1 MIWEDF
7 FPQGTAVMALPNW
20 DRPKLYLPSQSLY
33 QRWKGSSLCP
43 NPQANKDAFLH
54 LPSPLGRYLSR
65 AKAAAGL
72 LPLQK
77 ASTSDVLPIQ
87 EFVGDALPQFSWMVM
102 LLGAPGPAQ
111 KITFQLWDAQ
121 SNIVGYLKYSDIP
134 LACQRIEQEYQVL
147 SNITQGPTPLKYG
160 SLGTGKALLT
170 SPISGKYIAAKLPPD
185 NRLLQFLQGL
195 IVSDPVPLSDH
206 PWFHRV
212 KDRAEKILLR
222 SLEALKNRDW
232 PIALQHGDLLP
243 SNLLLTPGGNIC
255 AIDWEYGYLKGF
267 PYMDL
272 TCYILEVSAFYYH
285 WSPLQAMQYIVEFLC
300 RPGWPNL
307 TSPEAEAIVR
317 LTAWQSYQQFLK
329 DGHSSAGP
337 FQPWLKS
344 VWQCELS

>member
-1 MIWEDF
+1 MMWEKF
-7 FPQGTAVMALPNW
+7 FPQGTTVMALPDW
-20 DRPKLYLPSQSLY
+20 DKPKLYLPSKSLY

-43 NPQANKDAFLH
+43 TPQHPKTSFLP
-54 LPSPLGRYLSR
+54 LPSSLCRYLWR
-65 AKAAAGL
+65 AKAAIGL

-77 ASTSDVLPIQ
+77 ASLSEVLPIK
-87 EFVGDALPQFSWMVM
+87 EFVGDTIPQFHWMVM

-111 KITFQLWDAQ
+111 KITCQLWDAQ

-134 LACQRIEQEYQVL
+134 LACQRIEQEYSVL
-147 SNITQGPTPLKYG
+147 SKITQGPKPLKYG

-185 NRLLQFLQGL
+185 NRLVQFLQSL
-195 IVSDPVPLSDH
+195 ILSEPVPLKDH
-206 PWFHRV
+206 PWFHNV
-212 KDRAEKILLR
+212 KDRLEKNLAR

-232 PIALQHGDLLP
+232 PITLQHGDLLP
-243 SNLLLTPGGNIC
+243 SNLLLTPEGKIC

-285 WSPLQAMQYIVEFLC
+285 WSPSQAMQYVVEFLC
-300 RPGWPNL
+300 QPVWPNL
-307 TSPEAEAIVR
+307 TRPEAEAIVR

-329 DGHSSAGP
+329 DGHSSADP
-337 FQPWLKS
+337 FQPWLRS
-344 VWQCELS
+344 VWQCELF